1 MKLRISTLR
10 RRARV
15 VYLPAFVVD
24 YTFGS
29 RFNQHGERTPERF
42 QAVISGMGELLM
54 LPCPALSG
62 PALPYT
68 LPALSCAVLSS
79 AVLLCLAVC
88 RGVV

>member
-54 LPCPALSG
+54 LPCPALPG